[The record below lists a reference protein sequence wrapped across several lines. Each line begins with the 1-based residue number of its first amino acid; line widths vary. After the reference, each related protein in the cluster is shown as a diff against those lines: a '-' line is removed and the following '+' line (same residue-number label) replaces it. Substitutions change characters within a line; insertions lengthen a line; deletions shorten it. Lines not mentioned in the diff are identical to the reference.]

1 MSTTA
6 RLNELRAQRAARAL
20 VEIHRAIDSTFLDA
34 AASPDDESERLSVM
48 RELAVMQLE
57 RLGPRVRRNETLR
70 GAIEAACRSY
80 RAWTEHDPG
89 TAAEQRSADALSVS
103 MIGLRSATGPLVPMP
118 EQPATS
124 VMFLGMPPAA

>member
-20 VEIHRAIDSTFLDA
+20 VEIHRAIDSTLLDA
-34 AASPDDESERLSVM
+34 APGDDETERLSVM

-80 RAWTEHDPG
+80 RDWTEQDPG
-89 TAAEQRSADALSVS
+89 TSEEQRSADALSVS
-103 MIGLRSATGPLVPMP
+103 MIGLRSATGPLVPLP
-118 EQPATS
+118 AQPATGI
-124 VMFLGMPPAA
+124 MFLGVPPAA